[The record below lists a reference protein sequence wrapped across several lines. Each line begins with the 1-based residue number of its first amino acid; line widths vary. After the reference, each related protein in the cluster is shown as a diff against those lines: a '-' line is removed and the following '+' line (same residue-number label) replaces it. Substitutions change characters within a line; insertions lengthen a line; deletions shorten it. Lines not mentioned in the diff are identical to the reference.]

1 MEDPKED
8 KEVKKLALE
17 DMHLL
22 EEKLDELEEEII
34 QAVIP
39 SKPIDGRN
47 CQLEVRQAAGGSE
60 SSLFAEDL
68 VNIYKGYCNLKGW
81 RIIEE
86 EFTLDFS
93 I

>member
-47 CQLEVRQAAGGSE
+47 C
-60 SSLFAEDL
+60 
-68 VNIYKGYCNLKGW
+68 
-81 RIIEE
+81 
-86 EFTLDFS
+86 
-93 I
+93 